1 MDQFELIQKNKPTP
15 RVPQPLTRGG
25 TFGRGLISG
34 VFAFIA
40 LAAFGLGLLLIG
52 YVYVVNLGEG
62 LPTPDQL
69 AKRASQFQSIRI
81 YDRDGGLLNE
91 RLGADEGGRE
101 GRRTSVP
108 LSRISPFLQQA
119 TIATEDANF
128 RNHQGVD
135 PVALL
140 RALYYAIIERS
151 IVSGASTIPQQLV
164 KMILLSPE
172 QTMTR
177 KIREAIL
184 ATEVSRLY
192 NKEEILALYLNEL
205 YYGNLAYGAEAAAHT
220 YFDKDVSELTLGE
233 AALLAGLPQL
243 PAVYDPYT
251 APDRAKKRQGVVLSL
266 MVEQGYISQQQ
277 ADDAWLEPL
286 QYTPISFDLKSPHF
300 TLTVRQELETL
311 LPQLLG
317 AESGDINKLGLEV
330 VTTLDPRKQA
340 EAEQTVAQV
349 IGGLAANNASNG
361 ALVSIDPRTGEV
373 LALVGSADFDNVEI
387 SGQVNMALAPRQ
399 PGSSI
404 KPLVYLSTF
413 EQPDAPVDQRW
424 TPGSL
429 VADIEEDFPDGANPP
444 YRPTN
449 YDSREHGVIT
459 VRDALASSFNIPA
472 VRALQKTGLP
482 NFLNLAQRLGITTL
496 TRPDYGLSLSLGAG
510 EIPLIEMTGAFATLA
525 NQGRYLPPVT
535 IREIRY
541 TTPPPGVDAIIC
553 QIGSEKPCGPQVPP
567 EGVQVVSAVDAYL
580 ITSILSDNEAR
591 TPVFGA
597 NSALRLVAPNGQER
611 PAAVKTGTTNDVR
624 DALTL
629 GFTPQLATGVWVG
642 NSDNSP
648 MINLSGVGGAA
659 PIWNRYMTA
668 ALADQEPQP
677 FVMPPG
683 VREVEVCADTGTQP
697 SSACPR
703 TRRLPFAEDR
713 LPLPPEK
720 DMYQK
725 VRLDKNS
732 GQLAT
737 DLTPPEAIEEKV
749 FKIYPEPYRKWA
761 EEHGIAQP
769 PSNGDGASTSQPEV
783 FIRQPVEGETIWGVL
798 AVIGTANV
806 PNFASFEL
814 QYGVS
819 HDPGAFSPPIA
830 PPSGAPVIDGVLGQW
845 DVTGLGDGPYT
856 LRLLVRDQAGAQFE
870 SRVRVIIARPT
881 ATVEPSPT
889 WTPPATLTPTATP
902 LLPTETPTSLPAEL
916 PTETPTALNAVP
928 TNTPVVPPTPA
939 PVIPTDTPPPPV
951 ELPTDTPTAPP
962 PAEIVP
968 TNTPDPLAPTPTWTP
983 EAQSSEL
990 GSEPPLTG
998 TESITQTLGVTV
1010 TNVISP

>member
-1 MDQFELIQKNKPTP
+1 
-15 RVPQPLTRGG
+15 
-25 TFGRGLISG
+25 
-34 VFAFIA
+34 
-40 LAAFGLGLLLIG
+40 
-52 YVYVVNLGEG
+52 
-62 LPTPDQL
+62 
-69 AKRASQFQSIRI
+69 
-81 YDRDGGLLNE
+81 
-91 RLGADEGGRE
+91 
-101 GRRTSVP
+101 
-108 LSRISPFLQQA
+108 
-119 TIATEDANF
+119 
-128 RNHQGVD
+128 
-135 PVALL
+135 
-140 RALYYAIIERS
+140 
-151 IVSGASTIPQQLV
+151 
-164 KMILLSPE
+164 
-172 QTMTR
+172 
-177 KIREAIL
+177 
-184 ATEVSRLY
+184 
-192 NKEEILALYLNEL
+192 
-205 YYGNLAYGAEAAAHT
+205 
-220 YFDKDVSELTLGE
+220 
-233 AALLAGLPQL
+233 
-243 PAVYDPYT
+243 
-251 APDRAKKRQGVVLSL
+251 
-266 MVEQGYISQQQ
+266 
-277 ADDAWLEPL
+277 
-286 QYTPISFDLKSPHF
+286 
-300 TLTVRQELETL
+300 
-311 LPQLLG
+311 
-317 AESGDINKLGLEV
+317 
-330 VTTLDPRKQA
+330 
-340 EAEQTVAQV
+340 
-349 IGGLAANNASNG
+349 
-361 ALVSIDPRTGEV
+361 
-373 LALVGSADFDNVEI
+373 
-387 SGQVNMALAPRQ
+387 
-399 PGSSI
+399 
-404 KPLVYLSTF
+404 
-413 EQPDAPVDQRW
+413 
-424 TPGSL
+424 
-429 VADIEEDFPDGANPP
+429 
-444 YRPTN
+444 
-449 YDSREHGVIT
+449 
-459 VRDALASSFNIPA
+459 
-472 VRALQKTGLP
+472 
-482 NFLNLAQRLGITTL
+482 
-496 TRPDYGLSLSLGAG
+496 
-510 EIPLIEMTGAFATLA
+510 
-525 NQGRYLPPVT
+525 
-535 IREIRY
+535 
-541 TTPPPGVDAIIC
+541 
-553 QIGSEKPCGPQVPP
+553 PQVPP

-902 LLPTETPTSLPAEL
+902 LLPSETPTSLPAES

-951 ELPTDTPTAPP
+951 ELPTDTPTAP
-962 PAEIVP
+962 
-968 TNTPDPLAPTPTWTP
+968 
-983 EAQSSEL
+983 
-990 GSEPPLTG
+990 
-998 TESITQTLGVTV
+998 
-1010 TNVISP
+1010 